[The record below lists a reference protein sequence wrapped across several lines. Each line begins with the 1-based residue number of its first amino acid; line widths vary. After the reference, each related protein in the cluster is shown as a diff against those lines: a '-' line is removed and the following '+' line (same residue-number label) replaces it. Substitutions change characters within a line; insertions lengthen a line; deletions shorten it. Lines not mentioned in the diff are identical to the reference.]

1 MPLSVGVLIIGSLY
15 WRLEGRDR
23 WRRWRL
29 DMDRK
34 WLVKAPIR
42 YGRRSKNKTFTM
54 VFFSQVSDDQ
64 LGQAIVVEC
73 QRKVSSLSDLTTE
86 AEWLWS
92 AEDNNVPSLCILSPK
107 QSISAKWGGCVAL
120 LGNPQREIPKE
131 LFDGWADRVSREK
144 HYSANERRLVDGRG
158 TLLIHWPHLAEGGPA
173 RVDLLLATSNEPEA
187 TYPTVQE
194 IADAWNREPAN
205 ERRGEYFRRNR
216 DNGIYTFEDQA
227 IEKLLR

>member
-15 WRLEGRDR
+15 WRAEGRDR

-29 DMDRK
+29 DMNRK

-54 VFFSQVSDDQ
+54 VFSQLSDDQ
-64 LGQAIVVEC
+64 LGQAIVVQC
-73 QRKVSSLSDLTTE
+73 QRNVSSPSDLIRE

-92 AEDNNVPSLCILSPK
+92 AEDNKVPTLCFQSQA

-120 LGNPQREIPKE
+120 LGNPQSEIPQV
-131 LFDGWADRVSREK
+131 LLDGWADRVAKEQ
-144 HYSANERRLVDGRG
+144 HYTGSPRRLVDDRG
-158 TLLIHWPHLAEGGPA
+158 TLLIGWPQVSAGGPVP
-173 RVDLLLATSNEPEA
+173 VDLLLATSNDPQR

-194 IADAWNREPAN
+194 IADAWNREPGADP
-205 ERRGEYFRRNR
+205 RGEYFRRNR
-216 DNGIYTFEDQA
+216 ENGIYTFQDHA
-227 IEKLLR
+227 IDELLR